1 MYLEKSLSQMQKI
14 ERILHLA
21 KQYQNMGIHPPKWQ
35 NVMEVYVFAVSHLDM
50 SDYERSITLE
60 GLEIFADPLLEDAF
74 FYLLENIK
82 YHSGHATRYQFY
94 YETSEAEVFLIL
106 EDDGVGI
113 ESVRKEKIFERRTGL
128 VGGIGLFLVREI
140 LSITDM
146 KICENGEPGKGA
158 RFLISIPRGVFRIKK
173 IS

>member
-1 MYLEKSLSQMQKI
+1 MNQ
-14 ERILHLA
+14 
-21 KQYQNMGIHPPKWQ
+21 
-35 NVMEVYVFAVSHLDM
+35 
-50 SDYERSITLE
+50 
-60 GLEIFADPLLEDAF
+60 
-74 FYLLENIK
+74 FYLK
-82 YHSGHATRYQFY
+82 A
-94 YETSEAEVFLIL
+94 SESELSLIL
-106 EDDGVGI
+106 DDNGIGV
-113 ESVRKEKIFERRTGL
+113 ESDRKEKIFERRTGL